1 MRIDVD
7 GNALSFESAALTDH
21 MRRVVEAH
29 RQPSP
34 SSAAHAGSESSVA
47 ISPPPSRVRRRLDY
61 NFMRS
66 KEVKKSGEPVP
77 GVRRA
82 TGAVRGREAA
92 AQQLGAAGKAAG
104 LVRALAP
111 PQRAC
116 GVDPQSVRSLPRAA
130 AASRALSTRRAAGIR
145 EDRGWRRIAVISV
158 MRPRDTA
165 LARGPRGRT
174 RLVVTDMTQLSYVFL
189 AVLFSPRG

>member
-1 MRIDVD
+1 
-7 GNALSFESAALTDH
+7 

-34 SSAAHAGSESSVA
+34 SSAAHAGSESSVL

-66 KEVKKSGEPVP
+66 KEVKKAGSPCQACVGLPYA
-77 GVRRA
+77 G
-82 TGAVRGREAA
+82 
-92 AQQLGAAGKAAG
+92 GAAGPPRSSWGPPGSAAG

-116 GVDPQSVRSLPRAA
+116 GVDPQSTHGFLCAA

-145 EDRGWRRIAVISV
+145 EDSGGRRIAVITV
-158 MRPRDTA
+158 MRPQAAA

>member
-1 MRIDVD
+1 MLV
-7 GNALSFESAALTDH
+7 
-21 MRRVVEAH
+21 RRA
-29 RQPSP
+29 PSQ
-34 SSAAHAGSESSVA
+34 SRRRRHEYAAGSII
-47 ISPPPSRVRRRLDY
+47 ISCEVR
-61 NFMRS
+61 
-66 KEVKKSGEPVP
+66 KVKKSGEPVP

-116 GVDPQSVRSLPRAA
+116 GVDPQSTHGFLCAA
-130 AASRALSTRRAAGIR
+130 AASRVLSTRRAAGIR
-145 EDRGWRRIAVISV
+145 EDSGGRRIAVITV
-158 MRPRDTA
+158 MRPQAAA

-174 RLVVTDMTQLSYVFL
+174 RLVVTNMTQLFYVFL